1 MPAEIEA
8 LLLALAAL
16 ASGEPLELKGV
27 AEPLRQANLLSRNA
41 ASPKLFKKHPG
52 WFVLEPEKQ
61 PRTVRFVE
69 SGPRK

>member
-1 MPAEIEA
+1 MA
-8 LLLALAAL
+8 LPAL

-27 AEPLRQANLLSRNA
+27 AEPLRQADLLSKNA
-41 ASPKLFKKHPG
+41 ASPKLFKKHSG

-61 PRTVRFVE
+61 PRTVRFVA